1 MTIKK
6 QALDLIGVS
15 VEQYLDYCER
25 YNLKPNFKKTRRE
38 FFKRVSEGRIV
49 LDTRTGQLIAKRP
62 RGEDDEKQED

>member
-15 VEQYLDYCER
+15 LEQYLDYCER

-38 FFKRVSEGRIV
+38 FFKKVSEGRIV
-49 LDTRTGQLIAKRP
+49 LDTNTGQLVAKRP
-62 RGEDDEKQED
+62 RSETDEEK